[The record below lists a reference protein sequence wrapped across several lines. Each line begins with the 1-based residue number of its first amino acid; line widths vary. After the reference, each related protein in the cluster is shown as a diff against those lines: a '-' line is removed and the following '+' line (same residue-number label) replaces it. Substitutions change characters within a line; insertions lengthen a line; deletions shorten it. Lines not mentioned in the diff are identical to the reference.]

1 MRKQLDL
8 TALTP
13 SNSDEKV
20 GKKPKVLNVIFS
32 IFSSFWKINQQQL
45 IIITYSEN
53 GIKKLGQLLC
63 IVSNRSERSNKI
75 KFE

>member
-1 MRKQLDL
+1 MIKEAQLVQQHQLYPGSQIRKQLDL

-32 IFSSFWKINQQQL
+32 IL
-45 IIITYSEN
+45 IVVLVLS
-53 GIKKLGQLLC
+53 GK
-63 IVSNRSERSNKI
+63 
-75 KFE
+75 